1 MGRGTLRRTL
11 VAVLVAVLLVGTAGA
26 SVWLMASSGVLSM
39 GGDRQLPGA
48 PESGGQNAGGA
59 TLPAAGGFR
68 VAQPRDPFAPLLTTP
83 TSTTTPDGSTTTG
96 GESTTT
102 TGGGSTT
109 TSGGGST
116 TTTGGSSTTT
126 TSGGSTTTTTS
137 DTPTGKRVS
146 LLEIRDQGGVKK
158 AVLTVD
164 GQTYT
169 VGVGDT
175 FATDFKVISL
185 ATSSGVFMYRDS
197 VFTLA
202 VGQSIIK

>member
-1 MGRGTLRRTL
+1 MGRGTLRRTF

-26 SVWLMASSGVLSM
+26 SVWLMASSGVLSL

-59 TLPAAGGFR
+59 TIPAAGGFR
-68 VAQPRDPFAPLLTTP
+68 VAQPRDPFAPLITSP
-83 TSTTTPDGSTTTG
+83 SSTTTPDGSTTTG
-96 GESTTT
+96 GDSTTT

-109 TSGGGST
+109 TTTGGGST
-116 TTTGGSSTTT
+116 TTT

-175 FATDFKVISL
+175 FAVDFKVISL

>member
-1 MGRGTLRRTL
+1 MGRGTLRRTFVAIL
-11 VAVLVAVLLVGTAGA
+11 VAFLLVGTAGA
-26 SVWLMASSGVLSM
+26 SIWLMASSGVLSM
-39 GGDRQLPGA
+39 SGDGQLPGA
-48 PESGGQNAGGA
+48 PEGSATTGGTGA
-59 TLPAAGGFR
+59 TVPAAGGFR
-68 VAQPRDPFAPLLTTP
+68 VAQPRDPFAPLITAP
-83 TSTTTPDGSTTTG
+83 TSTTIPED
-96 GESTTT
+96 
-102 TGGGSTT
+102 STT

-116 TTTGGSSTTT
+116 TSTTGGGSTTST
-126 TSGGSTTTTTS
+126 TGGSTTTTTGGGS
-137 DTPTGKRVS
+137 TTSTTGVNPTGKRVS
-146 LLEIRDQGGVKK
+146 LLEIRDQSGVKK

-185 ATSSGVFMYRDS
+185 ASSSGVFMYRDS

>member
-26 SVWLMASSGVLSM
+26 SVWLMASSGVLSL
-39 GGDRQLPGA
+39 GGDQQLPGA
-48 PESGGQNAGGA
+48 PENSEQNTGGV
-59 TLPAAGGFR
+59 TIPAAGGFR
-68 VAQPRDPFAPLLTTP
+68 VAQPRDPFSPLITSP
-83 TSTTTPDGSTTTG
+83 TSTTVPDGSSTTG
-96 GESTTT
+96 AGSTTT

-109 TSGGGST
+109 STTGGGST
-116 TTTGGSSTTT
+116 TTTT

-146 LLEIRDQGGVKK
+146 LLEIRDQSGVKT

-185 ATSSGVFMYRDS
+185 AASSGVFMYRDS

>member
-1 MGRGTLRRTL
+1 MSHGVRRTL
-11 VAVLVAVLLVGTAGA
+11 VSVLVAFLLVGTAGV
-26 SVWLMASSGVLSM
+26 SVWLMASSGVLSP
-39 GGDRQLPGA
+39 GGQGGLPGA
-48 PESGGQNAGGA
+48 PEAGSTTQAGAGA
-59 TLPAAGGFR
+59 TVPAAGGFR
-68 VAQPRDPFAPLLTTP
+68 VAQPRDTFAPLITAP
-83 TSTTTPDGSTTTG
+83 VTTTP
-96 GESTTT
+96 GESTTTTDGGATTST

-109 TSGGGST
+109 STTGGGST
-116 TTTGGSSTTT
+116 TTTT
-126 TSGGSTTTTTS
+126 TSGGSTTTTTGV
-137 DTPTGKRVS
+137 TPTGKRVS
-146 LLEIRDQGGVKK
+146 LLEIRDEGGVKK

-185 ATSSGVFMYRDS
+185 AASSGVFMYRDS

>member
-1 MGRGTLRRTL
+1 MGRGTIRRTL
-11 VAVLVAVLLVGTAGA
+11 VAILVAVLLVGTAGA
-26 SVWLMASSGVLSM
+26 SVWLMASSGVLSLSGD
-39 GGDRQLPGA
+39 GGLPGA
-48 PESGGQNAGGA
+48 PESEGGA
-59 TLPAAGGFR
+59 PGGGVTIPAAGGFR
-68 VAQPRDPFAPLLTTP
+68 VAAPRDPFAPLITTP
-83 TSTTTPDGSTTTG
+83 TSTTVPGESTTTTGSG
-96 GESTTT
+96 GSTTT

-109 TSGGGST
+109 STTGGSGST
-116 TTTGGSSTTT
+116 TTTSA
-126 TSGGSTTTTTS
+126 GSTTTTTS

-146 LLEIRDQGGVKK
+146 LLEIRDESGVKK

-185 ATSSGVFMYRDS
+185 GASSGVFMYRDS

>member
-26 SVWLMASSGVLSM
+26 SVWLMASSGVLSL
-39 GGDRQLPGA
+39 GGDQQLPGA
-48 PESGGQNAGGA
+48 PENSGQDPGGV
-59 TLPAAGGFR
+59 TIPAAGGFR
-68 VAQPRDPFAPLLTTP
+68 VAQPRDPFAPLITTP

-96 GESTTT
+96 GGSTTT

-109 TSGGGST
+109 STTGGGST
-116 TTTGGSSTTT
+116 TTTT

-146 LLEIRDQGGVKK
+146 LLEIRDQSGVKT

-185 ATSSGVFMYRDS
+185 AASSGVFMYRDS

>member
-1 MGRGTLRRTL
+1 MGRGTLRRTF
-11 VAVLVAVLLVGTAGA
+11 VAILVAVLLVGTAGA
-26 SVWLMASSGVLSM
+26 SVWLMASSGVLSLS
-39 GGDRQLPGA
+39 GDDQLPNA
-48 PESGGQNAGGA
+48 PESGAGPGGSGA
-59 TLPAAGGFR
+59 TIPAAGGFR
-68 VAQPRDPFAPLLTTP
+68 VAQPRDPFAPLVTSP
-83 TSTTTPDGSTTTG
+83 TSTTTPGESTTTSGGSTTTG
-96 GESTTT
+96 GSTSTTGGGSTTSSSTTT

-109 TSGGGST
+109 ST
-116 TTTGGSSTTT
+116 TGVN
-126 TSGGSTTTTTS
+126 
-137 DTPTGKRVS
+137 PTGKRVS
-146 LLEIRDQGGVKK
+146 LLEIRDESGVKK

-185 ATSSGVFMYRDS
+185 STSSGVFMYRDS

>member
-1 MGRGTLRRTL
+1 MGRGTLRRTV

-26 SVWLMASSGVLSM
+26 SVWLMASSGVLSV

-109 TSGGGST
+109 TTTGGGST
-116 TTTGGSSTTT
+116 TTT

>member
-1 MGRGTLRRTL
+1 MGRGTLRRTV

-26 SVWLMASSGVLSM
+26 SVWLMASSGVLSV
-39 GGDRQLPGA
+39 GGDRQLPSA

-109 TSGGGST
+109 TTTTGGGST
-116 TTTGGSSTTT
+116 TTT

-185 ATSSGVFMYRDS
+185 AASSGVFMYRDS

>member
-26 SVWLMASSGVLSM
+26 SVWLMASSGVLSL
-39 GGDRQLPGA
+39 GGDQQLPGA
-48 PESGGQNAGGA
+48 PESGGQNPGGV
-59 TLPAAGGFR
+59 TIPAAGGFR
-68 VAQPRDPFAPLLTTP
+68 VAPPRDPFAPLITSP
-83 TSTTTPDGSTTTG
+83 TSTTTPEGSTTTG
-96 GESTTT
+96 GGSTTT

-109 TSGGGST
+109 TTGGGST
-116 TTTGGSSTTT
+116 TTT

-146 LLEIRDQGGVKK
+146 LLEIRDEGGVKK